1 MPSVRCAV
9 TGCQVNKPAHCFTVE
24 GKQLPRV
31 GNATSRRNA
40 DARVRRSLLRRA
52 GAMLA
57 CARTRVSL
65 PWLLRRTEVVQVRVR
80 AGAVLACARA
90 RVATLAAPS
99 HGRRTGVSVRVAASA
114 ASSREGNAGAPAYH
128 FLYFIAQVRC

>member
-9 TGCQVNKPAHCFTVE
+9 AGFQVNKPAHCFTVK

-31 GNATSRRNA
+31 RNATPRRNA

-57 CARTRVSL
+57 CARARVAALAAS
-65 PWLLRRTEVVQVRVR
+65 PHGGR
-80 AGAVLACARA
+80 AGARA
-90 RVATLAAPS
+90 RGS
-99 HGRRTGVSVRVAASA
+99 DAS
-114 ASSREGNAGAPAYH
+114 
-128 FLYFIAQVRC
+128 